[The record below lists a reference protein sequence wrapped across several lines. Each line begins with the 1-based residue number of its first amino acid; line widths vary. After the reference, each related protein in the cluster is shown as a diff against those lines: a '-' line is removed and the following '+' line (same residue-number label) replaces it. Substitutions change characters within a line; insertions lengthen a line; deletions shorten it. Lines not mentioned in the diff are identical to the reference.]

1 MELTDRLTSAHIRQL
16 ARSHTVHSR
25 RRVRLKWKT
34 RPNTGDQARP
44 FTTGGGLRPTGRH
57 ATRSCP

>member
-1 MELTDRLTSAHIRQL
+1 MELTDRLTMAHLRQL
-16 ARSHTVHSR
+16 ARSHTVHSG

-34 RPNTGDQARP
+34 SPNTGDQARR
-44 FTTGGGLRPTGRH
+44 FTTGDGLRPTGRH